1 MALILFRISKIS
13 IIILSQKLLIIY
25 MIFLEQEIGLK
36 FFFLQLNN
44 KSVMAANWS
53 HIRNHFR
60 NDDTSLDD

>member
-44 KSVMAANWS
+44 KSVMAAIGAILEIILEMMI
-53 HIRNHFR
+53 H
-60 NDDTSLDD
+60 L